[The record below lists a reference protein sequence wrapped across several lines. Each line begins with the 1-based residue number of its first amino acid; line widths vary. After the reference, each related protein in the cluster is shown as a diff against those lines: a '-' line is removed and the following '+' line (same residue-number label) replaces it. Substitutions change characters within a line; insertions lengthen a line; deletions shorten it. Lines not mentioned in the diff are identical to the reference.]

1 MKPIYLI
8 NIILISILI
17 GISFVFGT
25 AWADE
30 EIQITSDEQVQELY
44 AGKKWKC
51 NWEDGPSD
59 NVGTKEYTFDTEIS
73 MKNITGKVENSFCP
87 GKVGTFKSK
96 IKKGK
101 IQGKLKQDKPCL
113 PTWGGYTIYKKSDGS
128 YYQKGTYSYK
138 WTDGNTYKGEATCAP
153 I

>member
-30 EIQITSDEQVQELY
+30 EIQITSDEQVKELY

-73 MKNITGKVENSFCP
+73 MKNITGKVENSYCP
-87 GKVGTFKSK
+87 GKVGTLQFIRKVMEAIIRRVLTPINGQMEIPLRVKQLVPQSK
-96 IKKGK
+96 F
-101 IQGKLKQDKPCL
+101 
-113 PTWGGYTIYKKSDGS
+113 Y
-128 YYQKGTYSYK
+128 
-138 WTDGNTYKGEATCAP
+138 EARLTSGFLFHE
-153 I
+153 